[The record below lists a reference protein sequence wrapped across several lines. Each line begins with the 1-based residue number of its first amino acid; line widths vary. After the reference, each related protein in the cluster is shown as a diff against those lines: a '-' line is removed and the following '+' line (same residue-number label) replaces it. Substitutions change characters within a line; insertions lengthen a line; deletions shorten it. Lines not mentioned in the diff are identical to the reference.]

1 MEHHHL
7 QILTLIH
14 LSKILQEKKVSHMW
28 M

>member
-14 LSKILQEKKVSHMW
+14 WSKILQEKKVSCLRM
-28 M
+28 